1 MEQNFDFTGLPLEEA
16 SYILRRLG
24 MRFLEELLAPPY
36 SPGRPLP
43 VKPQPELKTLLSEQ
57 DIKILA
63 ASQVW
68 KVKRSLNLK
77 TGRIPK
83 KLREEPTRA
92 LKKLIAKSLHPK
104 GKLSARQWQVAAS
117 NRFALALGGTA
128 GDILPDDLW
137 PITAKTA
144 WCNPDFQFSV
154 ALKINNWLRTMQLVV
169 PYELPIV
176 ILSPITFWALISLAK
191 IKPLSFPYWFS
202 RKKRSGIRI
211 SRRFQQEAQKQMMRN
226 EWAGFWDQWVI
237 QLASQRWPSAFSQ
250 LDNRLCKAL
259 LSLPLL
265 KTTANSTL
273 CRKKS
278 FLKLSL
284 WPLVERGFDVIDGIK
299 RLPRSKKDTRRIALL
314 NFAASR
320 WEKQMP
326 EFLTPQ
332 RGVHKI
338 DLATESTEYTENG

>member
-1 MEQNFDFTGLPLEEA
+1 MDQNFDFTGLPLEEA
-16 SYILRRLG
+16 GYILRRLG
-24 MRFLEELLAPPY
+24 MRLIEELLAPPY

-43 VKPQPELKTLLSEQ
+43 VKPPPELKTVLSEN
-57 DIKILA
+57 DINLLA

-77 TGRIPK
+77 TGRISR
-83 KLREEPTRA
+83 KLREEPARA
-92 LKKLIAKSLHPK
+92 LKKMIAKSLHPK
-104 GKLSARQWQVAAS
+104 GKLSARQWQIAAC
-117 NRFALALGGTA
+117 NRFALVLGGTA

-137 PITAKTA
+137 PISANAA

-154 ALKINNWLRTMQLVV
+154 ALKINNWLRTMRLVV
-169 PYELPIV
+169 PYELPV
-176 ILSPITFWALISLAK
+176 AILSPITFWALISLAR
-191 IKPLSFPYWFS
+191 IKPLRFPYWFS
-202 RKKRSGIRI
+202 WKKRDNIRV
-211 SRRFQQEAQKQMMRN
+211 SRRIQQEAQRQMMRN

-265 KTTANSTL
+265 KTTANSAL

-278 FLKLSL
+278 VLNLSL
-284 WPLVERGFDVIDGIK
+284 WPLVERGFDVMDGIK
-299 RLPRSKKDTRRIALL
+299 RLPRSKKDSRRIALL
-314 NFAASR
+314 NFAASY
-320 WEKQMP
+320 WEKQRP

-332 RGVHKI
+332 REDNRV
-338 DLATESTEYTENG
+338 E